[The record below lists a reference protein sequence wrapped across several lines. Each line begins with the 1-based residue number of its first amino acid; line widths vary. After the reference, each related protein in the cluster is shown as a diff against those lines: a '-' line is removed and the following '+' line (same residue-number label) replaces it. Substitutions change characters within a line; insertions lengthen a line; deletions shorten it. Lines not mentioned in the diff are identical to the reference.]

1 MAELGHVVFYVRDLQ
16 ASMRFYTEAV
26 GLALQGMIF
35 RGRGALLSGG
45 RTHHELLL
53 LEVGDVPGPLQGRR
67 IGLYHTGWKVGEDI
81 ADLKTA
87 LQRVTSM
94 GVEIEGI
101 ADHTITQS
109 IYVKDPDGNE
119 VELYV
124 DDSSLDWRNDATWMT
139 APVKPLDLYS

>member
-1 MAELGHVVFYVRDLQ
+1 
-16 ASMRFYTEAV
+16 MRFYTEVV
-26 GLALQGMIF
+26 GLALQGMIV

-53 LEVGDVPGPLQGRR
+53 LEVGDVGGPLQGRR

-81 ADLKTA
+81 ADLKA
-87 LQRVTSM
+87 AMQRVTSM

-109 IYVKDPDGNE
+109 IYLKDPDGNE

-124 DDSSLDWRNDATWMT
+124 DDPNVDWRNDVTWMS
-139 APVKPLDLYS
+139 APVKTLDLSS

>member
-67 IGLYHTGWKVGEDI
+67 IGLYHTGWKVGENI
-81 ADLKTA
+81 ADLKAA

-101 ADHTITQS
+101 ADHTISQS
-109 IYVKDPDGNE
+109 IYLKDTDGNE

-124 DDSSLDWRNDATWMT
+124 DDPGVDWRNDVTWMN
-139 APVKPLDLYS
+139 APVKTLDLYS

>member
-1 MAELGHVVFYVRDLQ
+1 LAELGHVVFYVRDLQ

-26 GLALQGMIF
+26 GLAVQGMIF

-53 LEVGDVPGPLQGRR
+53 LEVGDVAGPLQGRR
-67 IGLYHTGWKVGEDI
+67 IGLYHTGWKVGESI
-81 ADLKTA
+81 ADLKAA

-101 ADHTITQS
+101 ADHTISQS
-109 IYVKDPDGNE
+109 IYLKDPDGNE

-124 DDSSLDWRNDATWMT
+124 DDPGVDWRNDVTWMN
-139 APVKPLDLYS
+139 APVKTLDLYS